1 MRFIRTAV
9 FVLIIVTASAA
20 QYRGYAHQ
28 SGIGIP
34 YFRVSVHQQFK
45 PDLKH
50 TRLLVMCELLND
62 DLTFI
67 KSNKSGFDAEFEL
80 IYAIYSKEN
89 EVAASRTVKKRVNVA
104 YFDQTNNRENPSIY
118 KEEFILLP
126 GKYTVMVK
134 SIDLNSNKVAQ
145 RKVDIVIEDFAK
157 KDLSISSVLFL
168 KQAHFD
174 SLGKMIAFQP
184 SFENNFNVRSG
195 LFYIYFDLYQKNILQ
210 PVNLSFKIINTKK
223 DTEIDSSF
231 IYKPTQ
237 KISSFV
243 INVDKNRLKRNNYT
257 LEIKVKEGKNTLKKT
272 QTFSFFWSEVPGTV
286 KDIATAIRQMSYI
299 LNTDTLNR
307 YLKAD
312 FPEQKAFF
320 KRFWKDRDPNPATKR
335 NELKDEYFNRV
346 NYANQHFKA
355 LGENG
360 WKSDRGR
367 ILIKFGYPDDIERHP
382 FEIDSKPYELWRYY
396 SLRKVFYFIDV
407 TGFGDYRLHP
417 DYIDMEF
424 Q

>member
-9 FVLIIVTASAA
+9 FVFIIVAVSSA

-34 YFRVSVHQQFK
+34 YFRVSVHQQFQ

-67 KSNKSGFDAEFEL
+67 KSSKNGFDAEFEL
-80 IYAIYSKEN
+80 IYAIYDKED
-89 EVAASRTVKKRVNVA
+89 EVVASRTVKKQVNAA
-104 YFDQTNNRENPSIY
+104 YFDLTNNRENPSIY
-118 KEEFILLP
+118 KEEFNLFP

-145 RKVDIVIEDFAK
+145 RKVDIIVDDFVK
-157 KDLSISSVLFL
+157 KDISISSVLFL
-168 KQAHFD
+168 QKAHFD
-174 SLGKMIAFQP
+174 STGKMIAFQP
-184 SFENNFNVRSG
+184 SFENSFSVRSG
-195 LFYIYFDLYQKNILQ
+195 LFYIYFDLYQKNTLQ
-210 PVNLSFKIINTKK
+210 PVDLSFKIYNKK
-223 DTEIDSSF
+223 KETEIDSSLT
-231 IYKPTQ
+231 YKPT
-237 KISSFV
+237 KEISSFV
-243 INVDKNRLKRNNYT
+243 INIDRNRLKRNNYT
-257 LEIKVKEGKNTLKKT
+257 LEINVKEGKNTVKKT

-286 KDIATAIRQMSYI
+286 DDIATAIKQMSYI

-307 YLKAD
+307 YIEAD

-355 LGENG
+355 LGEKG

-382 FEIDSKPYELWRYY
+382 FEIDSKPYEIWRYY

>member
-1 MRFIRTAV
+1 MRFLKAVV
-9 FVLIIVTASAA
+9 FVFIIVAVSSA

-34 YFRVSVHQQFK
+34 YFRVSVHQQFQ

-67 KSNKSGFDAEFEL
+67 KSSKNGFDAEFEL
-80 IYAIYSKEN
+80 IYAIYGKDN
-89 EVAASRTVKKRVNVA
+89 EVIASRTVKKRVNVA
-104 YFDQTNNRENPSIY
+104 YFDQTNNRENPSVY
-118 KEEFILLP
+118 KEEFSLLP

-145 RKVDIVIEDFAK
+145 RKVDIIVEDFVK
-157 KDLSISSVLFL
+157 QDIGISNVLFL
-168 KQAHFD
+168 QEASFD
-174 SLGKMIAFQP
+174 SSGKLIAFQP
-184 SFENNFNVRSG
+184 SFENSFSVRSG

-210 PVNLSFKIINTKK
+210 PVNLSFKIYNKK
-223 DTEIDSSF
+223 KETEIDSSLT
-231 IYKPTQ
+231 YKPTK

-243 INVDKNRLKRNNYT
+243 IHVDKNRLKRNKYT
-257 LEIKVKEGKNTLKKT
+257 LEIKVKEGKDIVKKT
-272 QTFSFFWSEVPGTV
+272 QTFSFFWSEVPGTLE
-286 KDIATAIRQMSYI
+286 DIATAIRQMSYI
-299 LNTDTLNR
+299 LNADTLNR
-307 YLKAD
+307 YIKAD
-312 FPEQKAFF
+312 FAKQKIFF

-346 NYANQHFKA
+346 NYANQHFNA
-355 LGENG
+355 LGEHG

-367 ILIKFGYPDDIERHP
+367 ILIKFGYPDDVERHP
-382 FEIDSKPYELWRYY
+382 FEINSKPYEIWRYY

-417 DYIDMEF
+417 DYADMEY

>member
-1 MRFIRTAV
+1 MRFFKTAIFV
-9 FVLIIVTASAA
+9 FIIVAVASA

-34 YFRVSVHQQFK
+34 YFRVSIHQQFQ

-50 TRLLVMCELLND
+50 SNLLVMNEILND

-67 KSNKSGFDAEFEL
+67 KSPKGGFEAEFEL
-80 IYAIYSKEN
+80 IYAIYN
-89 EVAASRTVKKRVNVA
+89 TDDEVVASRTVKKHVHVT

-145 RKVDIVIEDFAK
+145 RKQDIIVNDFVK
-157 KDLSISSVLFL
+157 KDISISNILFL
-168 KQAHFD
+168 QKAQFD
-174 SLGKMIAFQP
+174 STGKMVAFQP
-184 SFENNFNVRSG
+184 SFENSFSVRSG
-195 LFYIYFDLYQKNILQ
+195 VFYIYFDLYQKDILH
-210 PVNLSFKIINTKK
+210 PVSLAYKIYNKK
-223 DTEIDSSF
+223 KETEIDSSF
-231 IYKPTQ
+231 TFVANR
-237 KISSFV
+237 KISSFI
-243 INVDKNRLKRNNYT
+243 ININREKLKRNRYT
-257 LEIKVKEGKNTLKKT
+257 LEITVREGKRTVKKT
-272 QTFSFFWSEVPGTV
+272 QTFSFFWSEVPATV
-286 KDIATAIRQMSYI
+286 DDISTAIKQMSYI

-346 NYANQHFKA
+346 NYANQHFNA
-355 LGENG
+355 LGEKG
-360 WKSDRGR
+360 WRSDRGR
-367 ILIKFGYPDDIERHP
+367 ILIKFGYPDDVERHP
-382 FEIDSKPYELWRYY
+382 FEIDSKPYEIWRYY
-396 SLRKVFYFIDV
+396 SLRKVFYFIDI